1 MLNLCRAWLYW
12 RRSCDRHPLT
22 WVGSEFWTLSL
33 SPVSLQKLKFHKNQK
48 MPPRHK
54 AASVLRLH
62 LGPFSEHRLTSCQL
76 KEAFKKIYKC
86 FIQHWQL
93 FSAGGF
99 VGQVGDTWLTKMQER
114 DAPHSIG
121 ERIWTQTR
129 NCLPPRTL
137 NHFIVQFPK
146 HITSNIRVV
155 MALLH
160 SIWIRLEYGC
170 CL

>member
-1 MLNLCRAWLYW
+1 MGGFRVLDSISKPCKSAKTEISQKSENAPQAQGRF
-12 RRSCDRHPLT
+12 SSTLT
-22 WVGSEFWTLSL
+22 S
-33 SPVSLQKLKFHKNQK
+33 
-48 MPPRHK
+48 
-54 AASVLRLH
+54 

-170 CL
+170 CLSF

>member
-1 MLNLCRAWLYW
+1 MGGFRVLDSISKPCKSAKTEISQKSENAPQAQGRFSSTLTSRSFFWASLNFLPAQRSIQKDIQVFYPTLTVVFNRRVCRA
-12 RRSCDRHPLT
+12 
-22 WVGSEFWTLSL
+22 
-33 SPVSLQKLKFHKNQK
+33 KL
-48 MPPRHK
+48 
-54 AASVLRLH
+54 
-62 LGPFSEHRLTSCQL
+62 
-76 KEAFKKIYKC
+76 
-86 FIQHWQL
+86 
-93 FSAGGF
+93 
-99 VGQVGDTWLTKMQER
+99 VGDTWLTKMQER

-121 ERIWTQTR
+121 ERIWTQTW

-170 CL
+170 CLSF